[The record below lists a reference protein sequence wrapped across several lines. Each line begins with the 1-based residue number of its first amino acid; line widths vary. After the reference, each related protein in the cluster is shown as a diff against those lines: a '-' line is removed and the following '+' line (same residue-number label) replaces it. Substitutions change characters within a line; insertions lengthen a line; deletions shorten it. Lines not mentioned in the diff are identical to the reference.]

1 MKEQRKEALE
11 YIINKKQIKTVF
23 QPIISIR
30 DGVIL
35 GYEALS
41 RITCDSEI
49 NNPEDLFKIA
59 REFNYLWD
67 LELLCRTKALESAYK
82 FMIPPFNKKLFI
94 NVNPNIM
101 HDESFKKGF
110 TKEFLKQYT
119 IIPQNIIF
127 EITERNVIE
136 DLIGFKSTVSH
147 YKSQEY
153 NIAIDDVGSG
163 YSGLNLISDVAP
175 DYIKLDMLLIRN
187 IHIDKIKYA
196 LVKGMVEFSKA
207 SNIKLIAEGIETYE
221 ELETIINLGVQY
233 GQGYFIQKPDSVV
246 KEISN
251 DVLQAILDIN
261 IKKNQSER
269 DCIFNTSIRNLCET
283 TEIISPN
290 VTIPKVYDI
299 MKKNPGCFG
308 LCIIDNDVPIGIITK
323 DKLTLCLSGQYGYT
337 LNQNKPIS
345 VIMDTNFLS
354 VDCKTPVNIVASI
367 AMSRPTEK
375 IYDFIVVTE
384 DNKYLG
390 TVTIK
395 NLLQKSIEIEIS
407 TAKHQNPLSG
417 LPGNLMIEH
426 KLNHYIDS
434 NSKFSAAY
442 LDIDN
447 FKAYNDIYGFENG
460 DLVIKLLSDILRNNI
475 SYDQFVGHV
484 GGDDFLVI
492 LEDHKTENDFINI
505 VRQFE
510 SEVLAFYN
518 QKDIQNGYITTRNRS
533 GKIERFPLITLT
545 VAVINNRS
553 QTFNN
558 AVEISSILAGLK
570 ISIKRN
576 KSKKVGLSKIQ

>member
-1 MKEQRKEALE
+1 MIEQRKEALE
-11 YIINKKQIKTVF
+11 YIINEKQIKTVF

-30 DGVIL
+30 DGVVL

-49 NNPEDLFKIA
+49 KNPEDLFNSA
-59 REFNYLWD
+59 REFNYMWD

-101 HDESFKKGF
+101 HDDSFKKGF
-110 TKEFLKQYT
+110 TKDFLKQYT
-119 IIPQNIIF
+119 ILPQNIIF

-147 YKSQEY
+147 YKNQEY

-175 DYIKLDMLLIRN
+175 DYIKLDMLLIRDIN
-187 IHIDKIKYA
+187 IDKIKYA

-233 GQGYFIQKPDSVV
+233 GQGYFIQKLDSVV
-246 KEISN
+246 KEISPV
-251 DVLQAILDIN
+251 VLQAILDIN
-261 IKKNQSER
+261 IKKNRSER
-269 DCIFNTSIRNLCET
+269 DCIFNTSIRNICET

-290 VTIPKVYDI
+290 ITIPKVYDI

-426 KLNHYIDS
+426 KLNYYIDS

-492 LEDHKTENDFINI
+492 LEDYKTENDFSHI
-505 VRQFE
+505 VSQFE

-533 GKIERFPLITLT
+533 GKIEKFPLITLT
-545 VAVINNRS
+545 VAVINNKS

-570 ISIKRN
+570 INIKRN
-576 KSKKVGLSKIQ
+576 KSKKVG

>member
-1 MKEQRKEALE
+1 MIEQRKEALK
-11 YIINKKQIKTVF
+11 YIINNKQIKTVF

-30 DGVIL
+30 DGVVL

-49 NNPEDLFKIA
+49 KNPEDLFNSA
-59 REFNYLWD
+59 REFNYMWD

-101 HDESFKKGF
+101 HDDSFKKGF
-110 TKEFLKQYT
+110 TKDFLKQYT
-119 IIPQNIIF
+119 ILPQNIIF

-147 YKSQEY
+147 YKNQEY

-175 DYIKLDMLLIRN
+175 DYIKLDMLLIRDIN
-187 IHIDKIKYA
+187 IDKIKYA

-246 KEISN
+246 KEISPV
-251 DVLQAILDIN
+251 VLQAILDIN
-261 IKKNQSER
+261 IKKNRSER
-269 DCIFNTSIRNLCET
+269 DCIFNTSIRNICET

-290 VTIPKVYDI
+290 ITIPKVYDI

-426 KLNHYIDS
+426 KLNYYIDS

-492 LEDHKTENDFINI
+492 LEDYKTENDFSHI
-505 VRQFE
+505 VSQFE

-533 GKIERFPLITLT
+533 GKIEKFPLITLT
-545 VAVINNRS
+545 VAVINNKS

-570 ISIKRN
+570 INIKRN
-576 KSKKVGLSKIQ
+576 KSKKVG

>member
-1 MKEQRKEALE
+1 MIEQRKEALE

-30 DGVIL
+30 DGAVL

-136 DLIGFKSTVSH
+136 DLVGFKSTVSH

-175 DYIKLDMLLIRN
+175 DYIKLDMLLIRDIN
-187 IHIDKIKYA
+187 IDKIKYA

-251 DVLQAILDIN
+251 DVLQALLDIN
-261 IKKNQSER
+261 VKKNQSER

-384 DNKYLG
+384 DKKYLG

-492 LEDHKTENDFINI
+492 LEDHKTENDFIHI

-545 VAVINNRS
+545 VAVINNKS
-553 QTFNN
+553 QNFNN

-570 ISIKRN
+570 IDIKRN
-576 KSKKVGLSKIQ
+576 KSKKIGLYKIQ